1 MDPFTLALAT
11 FGVQKLRGK
20 SSRRSLRDALIA
32 GGIGQFAGTMGM
44 PHMQAF
50 GQGANAIPGA
60 TLGSQL
66 RNTQAATTLLGAPQ
80 TQGTMI
86 GKGPLHSVAPS
97 SKAAMTSDAA
107 YKIAKTPGSPVK
119 AGGIKGWWDRL
130 DTPAKIGYGS
140 AAVVGGGALLD
151 DEEPYKFDETPYK
164 EAYEKQKKLT
174 KGLGDRATYS
184 SAPLYSSENLYS
196 YKTGGL
202 ASIPVK
208 KYAQGGVSYMPS
220 KLTHNEKD
228 YSNYIPAAGYIE
240 DGSGVGSKNKDTI
253 LAQLA
258 DGEFVSRTDAILGAG
273 IIEGAS
279 PKDDKEMRKKGAD
292 FFYKQQAKFK
302 RVFDLLNASKKTT
315 N

>member
-20 SSRRSLRDALIA
+20 STGRSFRDALLM

-50 GQGANAIPGA
+50 GQGAHSIPGA
-60 TLGSQL
+60 TMGAQL
-66 RNTQAATTLLGAPQ
+66 RNTKAATMALGAPQ
-80 TQGTMI
+80 TTGTMI
-86 GKGPLHSVAPS
+86 GKGPLHGVAPS

-107 YKIAKTPGSPVK
+107 YKIPKGNPVK
-119 AGGIKGWWDRL
+119 SGGGIKGWWDNL
-130 DTPAKIGYGS
+130 DTAGKLGFGS

-220 KLTHNEKD
+220 KITHNEKD
-228 YSNYIPAAGYIE
+228 HSNYIPAAGYIE

-302 RVFDLLNASKKTT
+302 RVFDLLNASRKTT